1 MYTWD
6 PRAAVQRGVCLD
18 VWSPLQLSRL
28 WATPPTTQKYQRYV
42 KIKNVYL
49 VRRQPSVVAY
59 ALCFVVIIKLTKET
73 RRRVWRGK
81 DQVHFKLSAAWYC
94 SHYLPV
100 APVANLPPV
109 PSIKAVNLPLIP
121 VPRIFEKIRNNP
133 NVIFMCL
140 GESDSWK
147 KSEPKNLVTL
157 FITYLLNANRKSK
170 KNLSQ
175 FANRLQ
181 RIFSEKKTSYLS
193 VNCIR

>member
-6 PRAAVQRGVCLD
+6 TRVAVQRGVCLD
-18 VWSPLQLSRL
+18 VRSPLQLPRL

-42 KIKNVYL
+42 IIKNVCF

-59 ALCFVVIIKLTKET
+59 AFCFVVIIKLTKET

-109 PSIKAVNLPLIP
+109 SSIQATNLSLIP
-121 VPRIFEKIRNNP
+121 VPRNFEKIRNNP
-133 NVIFMCL
+133 NVIFMGL
-140 GESDSWK
+140 WEGDWWK

-157 FITYLLNANRKSK
+157 
-170 KNLSQ
+170 
-175 FANRLQ
+175 
-181 RIFSEKKTSYLS
+181 
-193 VNCIR
+193 